1 MTPTQTSTGAQPG
14 ISTSPGKQSTMYLP
28 VDKIRGVNLGSWFIM
43 EPMAGT
49 QWSNMGCGD
58 YDSAAACFQGLGAE
72 AATAAFVSH
81 WSSWYAADD
90 LTKMASYGLDAAR
103 VPVGYWMV
111 DALIGADPFLPG
123 GFII

>member
-1 MTPTQTSTGAQPG
+1 MNIGWLVHNGAMLVHPTSVTPL
-14 ISTSPGKQSTMYLP
+14 SPTDHSLP
-28 VDKIRGVNLGSWFIM
+28 
-43 EPMAGT
+43 
-49 QWSNMGCGD
+49 QMGCGD

-103 VPVGYWMV
+103 VPVGC
-111 DALIGADPFLPG
+111 ALRFLSSDIS
-123 GFII
+123 FVTNLVIC